1 MRFSQVLITGGA
13 GFIGSQ
19 LVKRLA
25 PISKKIY
32 IIDDLSTGNKNNI
45 PSYDNIIFFHD
56 TLLNRKLLC
65 SIIPEVEH
73 VFHLACRNLILSVKD
88 INKDLEINLFGG
100 QLLLDSIQKYGN
112 HLKRFVY
119 TSTSSVY
126 GDADIIP
133 TPESYYK
140 IGLPYAASKFAM
152 EHYCQVYNQ
161 LYQIPTTIVRLSNV
175 FGPGQLIS
183 NPYCGV
189 VAKFFDDIKNDR
201 PLRIYGDGS
210 QTRDFTYIDDVINA
224 LLMVSSHSKTI
235 GQIYNVGTGIET
247 SIISLAKEI
256 GRIAK
261 KNELSIDFLP
271 KRTIDTVTRRS
282 VDISKIRNDIR
293 WSPKYNLVEGIYKTY
308 LWNLKL

>member
-1 MRFSQVLITGGA
+1 MRFNQVLITGGA

-32 IIDDLSTGNKNNI
+32 IIDDLSTGNKNGI
-45 PSYDNIIFFHD
+45 PNYENIIFFHD
-56 TLLNRKLLC
+56 TFLNKKLLS
-65 SIIPEVEH
+65 SIIPEVEY
-73 VFHLACRNLILSVKD
+73 VFHLACSNLMLSVKD
-88 INKDLEINLFGG
+88 ISKDLEVNLYGG
-100 QLLLDSIQKYGN
+100 QLLLDSIQKYGK

-126 GDADIIP
+126 GDADVIP

-152 EHYCQVYNQ
+152 EHYCQVYYQ

-189 VAKFFDDIKNDR
+189 VAKFFDDIQKDQ
-201 PLRIYGDGS
+201 PLKIYGDGS

-224 LLMVSSHSKTI
+224 LLMVCSHPKAI
-235 GQIYNVGTGIET
+235 GQIYNIGTGIET
-247 SIISLAKEI
+247 SIIRLAKEI
-256 GRIAK
+256 GKVAK
-261 KNELSIDFLP
+261 KNELSYHFLP
-271 KRTIDTVTRRS
+271 KRTIDTISRRS
-282 VDISKIRNDIR
+282 VDISKIRNDIK
-293 WSPKYNLVEGIYKTY
+293 WTPKYNLGEGIYRAF
-308 LWNLKL
+308 LWYSK